1 MNQNEALN
9 LLVQAVNLAQ
19 QKGAYSLQ
27 EAAAIAQAVQTFTP
41 PQEQAMA
48 DVAAELAED
57 TEEN

>member
-9 LLVQAVNLAQ
+9 VLVQAVNLAQ

-27 EAAAIAQAVQTFTP
+27 EAALVAQAIQEFTP
-41 PQEQAMA
+41 GQEQDAPVLVEES
-48 DVAAELAED
+48 DGN

>member
-9 LLVQAVNLAQ
+9 VLVQAVNLAQ

-27 EAAAIAQAVQTFTP
+27 EAALVAQAIQEFTP
-41 PQEQAMA
+41 SQEQAA
-48 DVAAELAED
+48 PTLIEESDSN